1 MSKSSMKKTGKIYML
16 AQLNCRSMGES
27 IDLLKDWLSFV
38 RIITEPKYYKIDDG
52 ASQPFDLLSIKTAFE
67 NLTDESSLWVKIY
80 AAAGEFQV
88 HISGHSVVE
97 RNIIDGS
104 VFLNYQ
110 KMIEDYSDVRM
121 ETSGV
126 YGYIRSLDE
135 YLYHNVEQMEK
146 RDFDTAE
153 ELSLLPKRYNNNKEI
168 IVDCNQFSGYDIFFR
183 GLCLTA
189 CWKMYYSSLY
199 FQVIPRQ
206 IFLEVQQVQTI
217 EELKNDMIKIS
228 LFIDPLNWE
237 AEANQHFQQFFREQ
251 MGFDQLAWNNGV
263 GILRPPLIEFA
274 FIEEMVQTVQYQNS
288 QFQPVEKKKATYF
301 VTRSSDYVRKEYS
314 ENRTKGVLN
323 VQAYFPWIDHQGRKM
338 MNYRVIN
345 PQLAID
351 GGLAAYEFYIRQ
363 YLEINVVD
371 EKYNT
376 YLAVLRFYL
385 PEAALAELPLE
396 ELMEKLWDVNISN
409 LDQQESVTALDLKKG
424 ESHLRVAFVGADH
437 LEIKDLEK
445 IDEND

>member
-1 MSKSSMKKTGKIYML
+1 MKKTGKIYMMS
-16 AQLNCRSMGES
+16 QLNSSLMEES
-27 IDLLKDWLSFV
+27 IELLKDWLSFV

-52 ASQPFDLLSIKTAFE
+52 ETLPFDSLAAKSAIE
-67 NLTDESSLWVKIY
+67 DLTDKDTLWMKIY
-80 AAAGEFQV
+80 ASEGEFQV
-88 HISGHSVVE
+88 HISSRSIVE
-97 RNIIDGS
+97 RNIIDSS
-104 VFLNYQ
+104 VFFKYQ
-110 KMIEDYSDVRM
+110 KMIENYNDLRM
-121 ETSGV
+121 EASGI

-135 YLYHNVEQMEK
+135 YLYNNVEKMDK

-153 ELSLLPKRYNNNKEI
+153 ELTKLPKRYNNNQEI

-199 FQVIPRQ
+199 FQIIPRQ

-217 EELKNDMIKIS
+217 EELKNDMVKVS
-228 LFIDPLNWE
+228 LFLDPLNWQ
-237 AEANQHFQQFFREQ
+237 AEANQHFQQFFRAQ

-274 FIEEMVQTVQYQNS
+274 FIEEMVQTVQYQNDR
-288 QFQPVEKKKATYF
+288 FQPVEKKKATYF
-301 VTRSSDYVRKEYS
+301 VTRSSDYIRQEYS

-323 VQAYFPWIDHQGRKM
+323 VQAYFPWIDHQGKKM

-351 GGLAAYEFYIRQ
+351 AGLAAYEFYIRQ
-363 YLEINVVD
+363 YLEIHVAD
-371 EKYNT
+371 EKYDT

-385 PEAALAELPLE
+385 PKASLAQVPLDELQ
-396 ELMEKLWDVNISN
+396 EKLWDVNISN
-409 LDQQESVTALDLKKG
+409 LVIQDSATYFDLRKDS
-424 ESHLRVAFVGADH
+424 SHLRVAFVNADH

-445 IDEND
+445 IDEME

>member
-1 MSKSSMKKTGKIYML
+1 ML
-16 AQLNCRSMGES
+16 SQLNSRLMEDS
-27 IDLLKDWLSFV
+27 IELLKDWLSFV
-38 RIITEPKYYKIDDG
+38 RIITEPQYYKIDDG
-52 ASQPFDLLSIKTAFE
+52 ETLPFDILTTKAAVE
-67 NLTDESSLWVKIY
+67 QLTDKDSLWMKIY
-80 AAAGEFQV
+80 AAEGEFQV
-88 HISGHSVVE
+88 HISSRTIVE

-104 VFLNYQ
+104 TFLKYR
-110 KMIEDYSDVRM
+110 KMIENYMDTRM

-135 YLYHNVEQMEK
+135 YLYHNVEKMEK

-153 ELSLLPKRYNNNKEI
+153 ELSELPKRYNNNEEI
-168 IVDCNQFSGYDIFFR
+168 IIDCNQFSGYDIFFR

-199 FQVIPRQ
+199 FQLIPRQ
-206 IFLEVQQVQTI
+206 IFLEAQQVQTI
-217 EELKNDMIKIS
+217 EELKNDMVKIS

-274 FIEEMVQTVQYQNS
+274 FIEEMVQTVQYQNDR
-288 QFQPVEKKKATYF
+288 FQPVEKKKATFF
-301 VTRSSDYVRKEYS
+301 VTRSSDYIRKEYS
-314 ENRTKGVLN
+314 ENRTRGVLN
-323 VQAYFPWIDHQGRKM
+323 VQAYFPWIDHQGKKM

-345 PQLAID
+345 PQLALD
-351 GGLAAYEFYIRQ
+351 AGLEAYEFYIRQ

-371 EKYNT
+371 EKYET

-385 PEAALAELPLE
+385 PKAALAELPLDALQE
-396 ELMEKLWDVNISN
+396 QLWDVNISN
-409 LDQQESVTALDLKKG
+409 LTIQDSAIYFDLRKND
-424 ESHLRVAFVGADH
+424 SHLRVAFVNAEQ
-437 LEIKDLEK
+437 LEVKDLEK
-445 IDEND
+445 INDQD

>member
-1 MSKSSMKKTGKIYML
+1 MMS
-16 AQLNCRSMGES
+16 QLNSQLMDES
-27 IDLLKDWLSFV
+27 IELLKDWLSFV

-52 ASQPFDLLSIKTAFE
+52 ETVPFDVLATKTAIE
-67 NLTDESSLWVKIY
+67 ELTDRDTRWMKIY
-80 AAAGEFQV
+80 SSDGEFQV
-88 HISGHSVVE
+88 HISSRSIVE

-104 VFLNYQ
+104 VFFKYQ
-110 KMIEDYSDVRM
+110 KMIENYNDLRM
-121 ETSGV
+121 EKNGF

-135 YLYHNVEQMEK
+135 YLYNNVEKMEK

-153 ELSLLPKRYNNNKEI
+153 DLAKLPKRYNNNQEI

-183 GLCLTA
+183 GLCLTS

-199 FQVIPRQ
+199 FQLIPRQ
-206 IFLEVQQVQTI
+206 IFLEVQQVQSI
-217 EELKNDMIKIS
+217 QELKNDMVKVS
-228 LFIDPLNWE
+228 LFLDPLNWQ
-237 AEANQHFQQFFREQ
+237 AEANQHFQQFFRAQ

-274 FIEEMVQTVQYQNS
+274 FIEEMVQTVQYQND
-288 QFQPVEKKKATYF
+288 QFQPIEKQKATFF
-301 VTRSSDYVRKEYS
+301 VTRSSDYIRQEYS

-323 VQAYFPWIDHQGRKM
+323 VQAYFPWIDHQGKKM

-351 GGLAAYEFYIRQ
+351 NGLAAYEFYIRQ
-363 YLEINVVD
+363 FLEINVMD
-371 EKYNT
+371 EKYDT

-385 PEAALAELPLE
+385 PKAALRDLPLD
-396 ELMEKLWDVNISN
+396 ELQEKLWDVNISN
-409 LDQQESVTALDLKKG
+409 LRIQDSATYFDLNKNN
-424 ESHLRVAFVGADH
+424 SHLRVAFVDAEH

-445 IDEND
+445 IDELD